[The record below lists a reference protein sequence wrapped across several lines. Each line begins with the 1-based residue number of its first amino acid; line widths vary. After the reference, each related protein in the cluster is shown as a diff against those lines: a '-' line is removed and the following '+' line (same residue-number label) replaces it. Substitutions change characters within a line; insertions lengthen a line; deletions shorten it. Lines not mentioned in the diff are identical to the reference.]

1 MNDLEQD
8 AIKYFQ
14 KEIEYF
20 DLSLSGVMSPEYTEY
35 IIKKREY
42 YMLALSLQLLIFLHD
57 PHHFIYIKI

>member
-14 KEIEYF
+14 QEIEYF
-20 DLSLSGVMSPEYTEY
+20 DLSLSGVMSPKYTEY

-42 YMLALSLQLLIFLHD
+42 YMLALSAITN
-57 PHHFIYIKI
+57 ISA